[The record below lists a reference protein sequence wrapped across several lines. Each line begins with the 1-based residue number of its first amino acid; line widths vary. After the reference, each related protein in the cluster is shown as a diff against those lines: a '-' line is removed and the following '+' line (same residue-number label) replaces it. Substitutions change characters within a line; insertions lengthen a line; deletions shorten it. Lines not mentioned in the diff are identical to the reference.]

1 MIEAIRSRDIN
12 GIAENLTNALES
24 VTIKLHPEIE
34 EIKTKLIGAGA
45 LGVLM
50 SGSGPTVFGLAAD
63 MESAR
68 VVAGRYKRDNDLVL
82 VTATSDD

>member
-1 MIEAIRSRDIN
+1 MIDAIRDSDIS
-12 GIAENLTNALES
+12 GIAENLANVLES

-34 EIKTKLIGAGA
+34 EIKTKLINSGA

-50 SGSGPTVFGLAAD
+50 SGSGPTVFGLAED

-68 VVAGRYKRDNDLVL
+68 AVAGRYKRDNELVL
-82 VTATSDD
+82 VTTIINH